1 MKQSDKEL
9 KVIVDVGASIGEF
22 ASHVLTHDKNIEVFA
37 VEPNEEFCKFYLE
50 NIRAKFPSRMKIFYH
65 ALSNIS
71 GNFEFYGSK
80 VLEGN
85 IGSLKKLNPNKQWDE
100 YLEKNIDKSSLQI
113 NSIVKVK
120 SVSEFISKNQISRID
135 FLKIDAQG
143 SDVEILE
150 LFLSCTPISCAVV
163 EVNTLSNSSENI
175 YLSNNNLNELIKII
189 SYYKLKIIKIVPNG
203 DLTELN
209 IFLAE
214 NEVEG
219 LRIIEDLNLKNSTVF
234 SRGWEVVVG
243 KKLPNSNKDLG
254 ARLLHKIF
262 LGLKNPVKSGKSVM
276 RKLSN

>member
-22 ASHVLTHDKNIEVFA
+22 ASHVLIHNKNIEVFA

-50 NIRAKFPSRMKIFYH
+50 NIQAEFSSRMKIFYH

-100 YLEKNIDKSSLQI
+100 YLEKNLDKSSLQI
-113 NSIVKVK
+113 SSMVKVK
-120 SVSEFISKNQISRID
+120 SVSEFISESQISHID

-150 LFLSCTPISCAVV
+150 LFLSYIPISCAVV

-189 SYYKLKIIKIVPNG
+189 FRYNLKIIKIVPNG

-219 LRIIEDLNLKNSTVF
+219 LRIIEDLKLKNCTVF
-234 SRGWEVVVG
+234 SRGWEVSVS
-243 KKLPNSNKDLG
+243 KKLSNSYMDLG
-254 ARLLHKIF
+254 TNLLRKIF
-262 LGLKNPVKSGKSVM
+262 LGLKNPFKSGKSVM